1 MTDQT
6 HDFDLE
12 SAADLDVFLTVEE
25 PVDAPAG
32 APARHVSASDTDVD
46 FEDFGDRRYFYID
59 DMIRNERDPSR
70 FEGSAY
76 NLKMILENDPRTS
89 GMVAY
94 DEFTDRIVV
103 KKNFAADVRGVNDW
117 RVKSPL
123 GDSLSQKHILTLQTF
138 FQAPY
143 RTVGVDGGYKT
154 NANKEIVKDA
164 LTGVAFNQT
173 FDSLKESLTILEWDG
188 VPRIHSFFPAFFGAP
203 ADAYHAEVAKLF
215 FVGAVTRAYEPG
227 HKFDSVL
234 SIIGG
239 QGTRKTTAVEI
250 LGGCYSRA
258 ITKNA
263 FVDPKKL
270 IEQTVGSW
278 IVELPE
284 NSALK
289 KVSDDERKAMITAR
303 VDRDRMSYEKF
314 AEDYERRWIMV
325 ITANEMRFLTDKTGN
340 RRYLPVKVVFRHIDT
355 DGMMAVRDQL
365 WAEAVQI
372 YRQMRLEKPEGM
384 LPLMLP
390 EEVENVARQKQELSR
405 MGDDIEDTIA
415 EIRSFL
421 ETPKGDGDL
430 EVEGEL
436 YYAELDKREIWHAI
450 SGGQVDLQNSV
461 AGQRRLNAALS
472 MIDYVVMFKK
482 PAWLRRNGK
491 SLKKTSKVVIDLEL
505 FRKALREEEETF
517 APTAPV
523 EDIAAVAPV
532 GGMGEDGQGVGG
544 REEKSAEGMEMG
556 GEAPAAAD
564 SFDDLDEQAPAEE
577 PAPAPVAEV
586 KEEVAAPEKVEPA
599 PAPQKIDQ
607 LDESP
612 F

>member
-1 MTDQT
+1 MTNRAHSFD
-6 HDFDLE
+6 DGSSIEGDLE
-12 SAADLDVFLTVEE
+12 DFLTVDE
-25 PVDAPAG
+25 PVDAPA
-32 APARHVSASDTDVD
+32 PYVNASDLDVNVG
-46 FEDFGDRRYFYID
+46 DFGDCRYSYID
-59 DMIRNERDPSR
+59 AMIRSDRDPSR

-76 NLKMILENDPRTS
+76 NLKMILENDPRTA

-103 KKNFAADVRGVNDW
+103 KKPFAADVGVVNEW

-123 GDSLSQKHILTLQTF
+123 GDSLSQRHILTMQTF

-154 NANKEIVKDA
+154 NANKEVVKDA
-164 LTGVAFNQT
+164 LTGVAFNHT
-173 FDSLKESLTILEWDG
+173 FDSLKESLTMLKWDG
-188 VPRIHSFFPAFFGAP
+188 VRRIEKFFPSFFGTPS
-203 ADAYHAEVAKLF
+203 DAYHAEVAKLF
-215 FVGAVTRAYEPG
+215 FVGAVVRAYEPG

-325 ITANEMRFLTDKTGN
+325 ITANEMKFLTDKTGN
-340 RRYLPVKVVFRHIDT
+340 RRYIIVKVGFKHIDT

-390 EEVENVARQKQELSR
+390 EEVENFARQKQELSR
-405 MGDDIEDTIA
+405 MGDDIEDLVSSVK
-415 EIRSFL
+415 SFL
-421 ETPKGDGDL
+421 ETPQSHSADGCFEID
-430 EVEGEL
+430 GEFFFE
-436 YYAELDKREIWHAI
+436 ELDKAEIWHGI
-450 SGGQVDLQNSV
+450 TGGQ
-461 AGQRRLNAALS
+461 GGEFHNASGARKINQALS
-472 MIDYVVMFKK
+472 TIDYVSVK
-482 PAWLRRNGK
+482 PASMIKRLGK
-491 SLKKTSKVVIDLEL
+491 KANKVIIDPVL
-505 FRKALREEEETF
+505 FAKALRAEEEFEIV
-517 APTAPV
+517 APAR
-523 EDIAAVAPV
+523 IAEPIVAVASL
-532 GGMGEDGQGVGG
+532 GGMGKDGMEIEG
-544 REEKSAEGMEMG
+544 REEKSQAEGMGMG
-556 GEAPAAAD
+556 REAPSAAD
-564 SFDDLDEQAPAEE
+564 SFDDLDEQAL
-577 PAPAPVAEV
+577 AEV
-586 KEEVAAPEKVEPA
+586 TAPTPEVEVNV
-599 PAPQKIDQ
+599 
-607 LDESP
+607 
-612 F
+612 